1 MISDLLY
8 RLRALFRR
16 RSVESELDAELR
28 AHFHRQ
34 VEKFVKSGLPLE
46 EAKRRARLEFGGF
59 DQVKEECRDARGVNL
74 IETTIQDLRYGLR
87 MLRKSPG
94 FAAVAVVTLALG
106 IGANTAIFSV
116 VNAVLLRPLPY
127 PNADRLVVVGERWMG
142 GGGDLAPPDYLDIAA
157 ENRAFEQMAAYK
169 SWNFNLSAGPRPER
183 VTGAVITTNTFSL
196 LGVDPVLGRGF
207 LQGDGGPGGERTV
220 VLGYTLWQA
229 RFGARPD
236 VVGEKISLND
246 EPYTVVGVMPRW
258 FDFPDG
264 AQLWVPPRFA
274 VPEHPLRL
282 DVDPATMTGSHYFD
296 SIGRLRAGVSV
307 AEARADVDRVIRHI
321 AEARPDSEAT
331 NGAWIETLH
340 QVQVGDIRSA
350 LLVLLAAVG
359 LVLLIACANVAN
371 LLLTRG
377 AGRRKEMAI
386 RSTLGAGRAA
396 IARQLFTESL
406 LLAAAGG
413 GLGILL
419 ASWGTVPLAGLIP
432 EDLRNMVQPGVDG
445 RVLAFTALASLLGAI
460 FFGLTPA
467 LQGARFAPMEALK
480 ETGRS
485 SAPGRHRVQ
494 RALVVAESALA
505 VVLLVGAGLLVKSF
519 LRLMQVN
526 AGFDPTR
533 LVTLKLSLPAARYPD
548 KASQNLFVRQVLDHV
563 ETLPGVESASVT
575 TRLPLG
581 GGESHRGIQIE
592 GRPSRP
598 GEDLDTFYAVVA
610 PDYFRTLG
618 IPLLR
623 GRDFSDHD
631 DANSLRVVI
640 INNSMART
648 FWPGEDPVG
657 KRISM
662 DDKPLEIVGVVG
674 DTHQRDLTGPV
685 EPMTYA
691 VYAQE
696 PWPFLTVAIRAA
708 GSPAS
713 LMTEAERAV
722 HAVDKDEPVF
732 DVQTMSEVVEASVS
746 PRRFYML
753 LLGIF
758 ALVALSL
765 AAVGLFGV
773 ISFGVVQRT
782 REIGIR
788 LALGAQRSAV
798 LRTVVGEGM
807 RLTFLGLAVG
817 LGAAVALTRLMGSLL
832 YSVRPADPET
842 FMAVSV
848 LLTAVAGLASY
859 IPARRATKV
868 DPMVAL
874 RHE

>member
-8 RLRALFRR
+8 RLRALFQRK
-16 RSVESELDAELR
+16 SVESELDDELR
-28 AHFHRQ
+28 AHFDRQ
-34 VEKFVKSGLPLE
+34 VQKHVESGLTLD
-46 EAKRRARLEFGGF
+46 EARRRARLEFGGF
-59 DQVKEECRDARGVNL
+59 EQVKEECRDARGVSF
-74 IETTIQDLRYGLR
+74 IETTLQDLRYSLR

-127 PNADRLVVVGERWMG
+127 PDADRVVAVGERWMG

-157 ENRAFEQMAAYK
+157 ENHAFEQMAAYK
-169 SWNFNLSAGPRPER
+169 SGNFNLSAGPRPER
-183 VTGAVITTNTFSL
+183 VAGTVITTNTFSL
-196 LGVDPVLGRGF
+196 LRVQPVLGRSF
-207 LQGDGGPGGERTV
+207 LASDGGPAGHRTV

-229 RFGARPD
+229 RFGGQPD
-236 VVGEKISLND
+236 VIGEKISLND
-246 EPYTVVGVMPRW
+246 EPYTVVGVMPRR

-274 VPEHPLRL
+274 VPDHPLRPN
-282 DVDPATMTGSHYFD
+282 VDPATMTGSHYFD
-296 SIGRLRAGVSV
+296 SIARLRAGVSV
-307 AEARADVDRVIRHI
+307 AQARADVDAVIRHI
-321 AEARPDSEAT
+321 EERRPDTEARD
-331 NGAWIETLH
+331 GAWIETLH
-340 QVQVGDIRSA
+340 QVQVGDMRSA

-386 RSTLGAGRAA
+386 RSALGAGRTA

-413 GLGILL
+413 GLGIVL
-419 ASWGTVPLAGLIP
+419 ASWGTVPLAGLMP
-432 EDLRNMVQPGVDG
+432 EDLRNVVQTGVDG
-445 RVLAFTALASLLGAI
+445 RVLAFTAVASLLGAI

-467 LQGARFAPMEALK
+467 LEGTRFAPMEALK

-485 SAPGRHRVQ
+485 TAPGRHRVQ

-505 VVLLVGAGLLVKSF
+505 VVLLVAAGLLVKSF
-519 LRLMQVN
+519 LRLTEVDG
-526 AGFDPTR
+526 GFDPTR
-533 LVTLKLSLPAARYPD
+533 VVTLKVSLPGARYPD
-548 KASQNLFVRQVLDHV
+548 AAAQNLFVRQVLDRIK
-563 ETLPGVESASVT
+563 TLPGVESASVT

-598 GEDLDTFYAVVA
+598 GEDLDTFYSVVA
-610 PDYFRTLG
+610 PGYFHTLG
-618 IPLLR
+618 IPILR
-623 GRDFSDHD
+623 GRDFTDHD
-631 DANSLRVVI
+631 DAIWPRVVI

-648 FWPGEDPVG
+648 FWPGADPVG
-657 KRISM
+657 KRVSM

-674 DTHQRDLTGPV
+674 DTHQRDLTGAV
-685 EPMTYA
+685 EPMMYA
-691 VYAQE
+691 PYTQD
-696 PWPFLTVAIRAA
+696 PWPFLTVAVRAA
-708 GSPAS
+708 GDPGS
-713 LMTEAERAV
+713 LMTEAEGAV
-722 HAVDKDEPVF
+722 HAVDKDEAVF
-732 DVQTMSEVVEASVS
+732 DVETMSEVVDASVS

-773 ISFGVVQRT
+773 VSFGVVQRT
-782 REIGIR
+782 QEIGIR

-798 LRTVVGEGM
+798 LGMVVGEGL
-807 RLTFLGLAVG
+807 RLTLLGLAVG
-817 LGAAVALTRLMGSLL
+817 LAAAAALTRLMASLL
-832 YSVRPADPET
+832 YSVRPSDPET
-842 FMAVSV
+842 FLCVS
-848 LLTAVAGLASY
+848 LLLVAVAALASY
-859 IPARRATKV
+859 IPARRATRV
-868 DPMVAL
+868 DPIVAL